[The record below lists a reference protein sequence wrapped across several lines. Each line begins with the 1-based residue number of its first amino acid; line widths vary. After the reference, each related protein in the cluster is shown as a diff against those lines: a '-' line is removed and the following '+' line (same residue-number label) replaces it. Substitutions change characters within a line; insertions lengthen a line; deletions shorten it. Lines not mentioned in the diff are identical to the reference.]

1 MEQVTAIWLT
11 LVGFG
16 ALISFLVGVL
26 KYFGVVK
33 DGTAEKWVA
42 GFNILGL
49 IFVFVA
55 INFFPQLNLPQIDQN
70 LMSFVGILNVIWS
83 YVLTLFGSKL
93 AYWVARGVP
102 VIGKSYSL
110 EAERMPSAKKAVK

>member
-1 MEQVTAIWLT
+1 MEQVTVLWMS

-42 GFNILGL
+42 GFNLLGL

-55 INFFPQLNLPQIDQN
+55 INFLPQLNLPQIDQN
-70 LMSFVGILNVIWS
+70 VMSFVGILSVIWS

-102 VIGKSYSL
+102 VVGKSYSL
-110 EAERMPSAKKAVK
+110 EAAAKKAAK

>member
-1 MEQVTAIWLT
+1 MDQVTQIWLS

-16 ALISFLVGVL
+16 MFISFLVGVL

-42 GFNILGL
+42 GFNLIGL
-49 IFVFVA
+49 IFVFIA
-55 INFFPQLNLPQIDQN
+55 INFLPQLNLPQIDQN
-70 LMSFVGILNVIWS
+70 VMSFVGILNVIWS

-102 VIGKSYSL
+102 VVGKSYSL
-110 EAERMPSAKKAVK
+110 EAAQKKALK